1 MKYQDIPIQNVIEKM
16 KERIS
21 SNQMSLLVGS
31 GASCCACDLYQSWV
45 GLVSDMVAFLYP
57 DELERKGIEVKQV
70 DGYYCH
76 YNLTRIEDPKD
87 KDYVYDTIKAIVNR
101 EGVLEI
107 PSLFAKRMGV
117 RESIEAYIESHTP
130 RIDVSANNISL
141 FGESSSIDKERD
153 FNFLSTMVNVGWNA
167 IFTTNYDDLLKYASS
182 DVGKKSLTECSDA
195 ATLSLRKMDELV
207 IKLHGS
213 IDFDHVRNGFDGDVH
228 RKYVLTREDYEDYPS
243 KHEAFMQLMRI
254 SLLKDCF
261 CLVGFSG
268 TDPNFIAWITWVRD
282 ILEAK
287 KSTTSESV
295 EAKDIK
301 IFFIDCFDKTIDE
314 ATAQFFDN
322 HKIYRIILP
331 ADEVRVL
338 IDPDRVTPKDSD
350 EYRRYIYT
358 RLFSYIT
365 KDEALAKRYS
375 IEKQESLK
383 ESRNKEEEEL
393 EVKGLTDYTVSQ
405 SKSEV
410 KVKGVET
417 YKELPESYTL
427 WSQAYTL
434 SGNFHR
440 DSTIKETEANEL
452 LSMSSHMRIVRGTH
466 YQSYYLD
473 SIPFKAI
480 LTELEARLA
489 LLAFEQQMYVGED
502 EVAILKQIKN
512 ALKDKES
519 RDRILKLENRRV
531 TLRNPDK
538 VIVCKTN
545 TDRVIHERC
554 LRLAFT
560 FDFLRLKE
568 ELLNWNPSSEFAIN
582 KAVLLS
588 LVDHDACCRMLTT
601 DMLEAVPTRIERYR
615 ATQLANILLG
625 DLHGRFSTK
634 DFTSL
639 SSDDLFSL
647 RDWFFGKSLQT
658 KERVQSYGNNDSPNT
673 INEETALRSLLFLI
687 ETPAFVQLGVWS
699 IVDNAQWYKVAH
711 KLFEKYPFPVM
722 FYSTTMND
730 TNTLR
735 RIGQD
740 YAYSKKLHKL
750 LPGLVDK
757 MFSLLTDKRS
767 PLGFWGRKNFC
778 TLLEELIKAVPSK
791 YWDKYILQL
800 WNVNKEQIFE
810 DGYRTDELYKLICAG
825 LLRTDDVLFSA
836 TVISDTLEKVRQNK
850 KYDLAQ
856 NLFYY
861 SRTKHNKTISSAV
874 NNNLVKFIDGI
885 CDVRDYILLGNLN
898 RILSKTQIKK
908 ISKSIS
914 RVLQNSEF
922 KTSSINGL
930 VFFAK
935 HDNATLSIVRK
946 AIITNPSLWDN
957 GAHEGG
963 GWSPCEFLSI
973 VDLDNELKWTK
984 DEVKLVYEK
993 LVASAKQILPEKD
1006 SMMSH
1011 FMNREKLYSEMLHF
1025 IDLHRSELED
1035 VGSSEIYQQLDTKF
1049 KELTSFDNIEK
1060 SIYSD
1065 NEDAISAA
1073 LEALGRRIKH
1083 EGIVEH
1089 FNVVNTLITRILCKN
1104 KNGYQSI
1111 LDYLQYYVRFF
1122 AKDKETLR
1130 AIPQLL
1136 FLMDNLTMDVFK
1148 ELEQNVLLC
1157 TELTILIAMHLQ
1169 EYGISCEG
1177 VNYWM
1182 GIKKSNF
1189 FNWSI
1194 CNTRE

>member
-1 MKYQDIPIQNVIEKM
+1 MKYQDISIQNVIEEM

-130 RIDVSANNISL
+130 RIDVFANNISL
-141 FGESSSIDKERD
+141 FGKSSSIDKERD
-153 FNFLSTMVNVGWNA
+153 LNFLSTMVNVGWNA

-287 KSTTSESV
+287 NSTVSESV
-295 EAKDIK
+295 EANDIK
-301 IFFIDCFDKTIDE
+301 IFFIDCFDKPIDD

-322 HKIYRIILP
+322 HKIYRIVLP
-331 ADEVRVL
+331 SDEVCGLV
-338 IDPDRVTPKDSD
+338 DPNGITPNDSD
-350 EYRRYIYT
+350 EYRRHIYT
-358 RLFSYIT
+358 RLFSYIA
-365 KDEALAKRYS
+365 KDKDLDKKYLLTR
-375 IEKQESLK
+375 QESSEK
-383 ESRNKEEEEL
+383 SEINEEQEL
-393 EVKGLTDYTVSQ
+393 EGKGLPDNLVVQ
-405 SKSEV
+405 SNNKNKS
-410 KVKGVET
+410 KYAET

-427 WSQAYTL
+427 WSQAYSL
-434 SGNFHR
+434 SGNSFRESVIHGV
-440 DSTIKETEANEL
+440 EANEL
-452 LSMSSHMRIVRGTH
+452 LSMRSHMRLVRGTH

-473 SIPFKAI
+473 SILRKSA
-480 LTELEARLA
+480 LTEMEAQLA
-489 LLAFEQQMYVGED
+489 LLAFEQQMYVGDGEIT
-502 EVAILKQIKN
+502 ILKQIKRI
-512 ALKDKES
+512 LKDQES
-519 RDRILKLENRRV
+519 RDRLLKLENRRV
-531 TLRNPDK
+531 TLKNPIK
-538 VIVCKTN
+538 AIECRTF
-545 TDRVIHERC
+545 TDRETYEKC
-554 LRLAFT
+554 LRLTFT
-560 FDFLRLKE
+560 FDFLKLKE
-568 ELLNWNPSSEFAIN
+568 ELLNWNPKAEFGIN

-588 LVDHDACCRMLTT
+588 IVDHDACCRMLTT
-601 DMLEAVPTRIERYR
+601 DMLEAIPTRIERLR
-615 ATQLANILLG
+615 ATQLANVLLG
-625 DLHGRFSTK
+625 DLNGRFSTK
-634 DFTSL
+634 NYMSLTSN
-639 SSDDLFSL
+639 DLFSL
-647 RDWFFGKSLQT
+647 RDWFFGKSLQP

-673 INEETALRSLLFLI
+673 FDEETALRSMLFLI
-687 ETPAFVQLGVWS
+687 ETPTFVQLGIWS

-711 KLFEKYPFPVM
+711 KLFEKYPYPVM
-722 FYSTTMND
+722 FYSTTLND
-730 TNTLR
+730 KNTLQ

-740 YAYSKKLHKL
+740 YAYSKVLHRQ
-750 LPGLVDK
+750 LPRLAEK
-757 MFSLLTDKRS
+757 MFVLLTNREI
-767 PLGFWGRKNFC
+767 PLSYWGSRNVC
-778 TLLEELIKAVPSK
+778 VLLSELIKAVPSK
-791 YWDKYILQL
+791 YWNKYILQL
-800 WNVNKEQIFE
+800 WNANKEQIFE
-810 DGYRTDELYKLICAG
+810 DGNHSDELYGLICSG
-825 LLRTDDVLFSA
+825 LLRTEDVLFTA
-836 TVISDTLEKVRQNK
+836 TVISDTLEEVRQNK

-861 SRTKHNKTISSAV
+861 SRTKHNKAISSAV
-874 NNNLVKFIDGI
+874 NTNLVKFIDGI

-898 RILSKTQIKK
+898 RILSKTQIRK
-908 ISKSIS
+908 ISRSIS
-914 RVLQNSEF
+914 RVLQNAEF
-922 KTSSINGL
+922 RTSSINGL

-935 HDNATLSIVRK
+935 HDNATLAIVRK
-946 AIITNPSLWDN
+946 AIVTNPALWDN

-973 VDLDNELKWTK
+973 VDLDNDLKWTK
-984 DEVKLVYEK
+984 EEVLMVYEK
-993 LVASAKQILPEKD
+993 LVSSAKQIPPENH
-1006 SMMSH
+1006 SMMVR
-1011 FMNREKLYSEMLHF
+1011 FLNREKLYGEMLQF
-1025 IDLHRSELED
+1025 IDLHRNELQD
-1035 VGSSEIYQQLDTKF
+1035 VGYFEIYRQLDEKF
-1049 KELTSFDNIEK
+1049 KNLTSYENIEK
-1060 SIYSD
+1060 SIYSE

-1073 LEALGRRIKH
+1073 LEALASRIKH

-1089 FNVVNTLITRILCKN
+1089 LNTINTLITRILCKN

-1122 AKDKETLR
+1122 AKDKGTLK
-1130 AIPQLL
+1130 AIPQLM

-1148 ELEQNVLLC
+1148 ELEQNVLVC

-1169 EYGISCEG
+1169 KHGVSCEG

-1182 GIKKSNF
+1182 NVKKSNF

-1194 CNTRE
+1194 CDT

>member
-1 MKYQDIPIQNVIEKM
+1 MIFLCKTISNMKYQDIPINDVIEKI

-31 GASCCACDLYQSWV
+31 GVSCCACDFYQNWV
-45 GLVSDMVAFLYP
+45 GLVSDMVAFLYKE
-57 DELERKGIEVKQV
+57 ELERKGIEVKQV

-76 YNLTRIEDPKD
+76 YTIVRTENPADTK
-87 KDYVYDTIKAIVNR
+87 YVYDTIKSIVNR
-101 EGVLEI
+101 EGVLDI
-107 PSLFAKRMGV
+107 PSLFAKCMGM

-130 RIDVSANNISL
+130 RIDVPSNTLSL
-141 FGESSSIDKERD
+141 FGESRPIDKEKD
-153 FNFLSTMVNVGWNA
+153 LYFLTTMINVGWNA

-213 IDFDHVRNGFDGDVH
+213 IDFDYVRNGFDGDVH

-268 TDPNFIAWITWVRD
+268 TDQNFIAWITWVRD

-287 KSTTSESV
+287 KSTVPETVNSY
-295 EAKDIK
+295 DIK
-301 IFFIDCFDKTIDE
+301 IFFIDCFDDPLDD
-314 ATAQFFDN
+314 ATLQFFEN
-322 HKIYRIILP
+322 HKIYRIVLP
-331 ADEVRVL
+331 KIRNMLMAVRSE
-338 IDPDRVTPKDSD
+338 PKDP
-350 EYRRYIYT
+350 
-358 RLFSYIT
+358 
-365 KDEALAKRYS
+365 KDINKWLLDSFFATIKNETQL
-375 IEKQESLK
+375 EKEQ
-383 ESRNKEEEEL
+383 N
-393 EVKGLTDYTVSQ
+393 DDM
-405 SKSEV
+405 
-410 KVKGVET
+410 
-417 YKELPESYTL
+417 PESYNL

-434 SGNFHR
+434 SGSFHR
-440 DSTIKETEANEL
+440 DSTINVAKANEL

-473 SIPFKAI
+473 SIPFKST

-519 RDRILKLENRRV
+519 RDRILKLESRIV
-531 TLRNPDK
+531 TLRNPEK
-538 VIVCKTN
+538 VIVCKTS

-554 LRLAFT
+554 LRLAFS

-568 ELLNWNPSSEFAIN
+568 ELLNWNPSPEFAIN

-601 DMLEAVPTRIERYR
+601 DMLEAIPTTIERYR

-647 RDWFFGKSLQT
+647 RDWFFGKSLQS
-658 KERVQSYGNNDSPNT
+658 KERIQSYGNNDSSDT
-673 INEETALRSLLFLI
+673 FNEETALRSLMFLI
-687 ETPAFVQLGVWS
+687 EMPTFVQLGMWS
-699 IVDNAQWYKVAH
+699 IVNNAQWYKVAH
-711 KLFEKYPFPVM
+711 KLFEKFPYPVM
-722 FYSTTMND
+722 FYSTMVND

-740 YAYSKKLHKL
+740 YAYSKTLHKL
-750 LPGLVDK
+750 LPDLVDK

-767 PLGFWGRKNFC
+767 PLGFLGRKNFC

-810 DGYRTDELYKLICAG
+810 DGHRTDELYKLICAG
-825 LLRTDDVLFSA
+825 LSRTNDVLFSA
-836 TVISDTLEKVRQNK
+836 TVISDTLEKVRLNK

-861 SRTKHNKTISSAV
+861 SRTKHNKAITSAV
-874 NNNLVKFIDGI
+874 NTNLVKFIDGI

-898 RILSKTQIKK
+898 RILSKIQIKK
-908 ISKSIS
+908 ISKSIF
-914 RVLQNSEF
+914 RVLQYAEF
-922 KTSSINGL
+922 RTSSINGL

-946 AIITNPSLWDN
+946 AIITNPALWDN

-963 GWSPCEFLSI
+963 GWSPCDFLSI

-984 DEVKLVYEK
+984 DEVKIVYEK

-1011 FMNREKLYSEMLHF
+1011 FLNREKLYGEMLLF

-1065 NEDAISAA
+1065 NEEAISAA

-1083 EGIVEH
+1083 EGIVEY

-1104 KNGYQSI
+1104 KIGYQSI

-1122 AKDKETLR
+1122 AKDKETLK

-1148 ELEQNVLLC
+1148 ELEQNVLVC

-1169 EYGISCEG
+1169 KYGITCDG

-1182 GIKKSNF
+1182 RVKKSNF
-1189 FNWSI
+1189 FNWCI

>member
-1 MKYQDIPIQNVIEKM
+1 MKYQDIPINDVIEKI

-45 GLVSDMVAFLYP
+45 GLVSDMVAFLYKE
-57 DELERKGIEVKQV
+57 ELERYGIEVKQV

-87 KDYVYDTIKAIVNR
+87 KDYVYDAIKAIVNR

-107 PSLFAKRMGV
+107 PCLFAKRIGV

-130 RIDVSANNISL
+130 RIDVPSNTLSL
-141 FGESSSIDKERD
+141 FGESRPIDKEKD
-153 FNFLSTMVNVGWNA
+153 LYFLTTMINVGWNA

-195 ATLSLRKMDELV
+195 AMLSHSKMNELV

-213 IDFDHVRNGFDGDVH
+213 IDFDHTSNGFDGDVH
-228 RKYVLTREDYEDYPS
+228 RKYVLTRDDYDDYPI
-243 KHEAFMQLMRI
+243 KHKAFMQLMGV
-254 SLLKDCF
+254 SLLKECF

-287 KSTTSESV
+287 KSTVPESV
-295 EAKDIK
+295 GANDIK
-301 IFFIDCFDKTIDE
+301 IFFIDCFDYPLDD
-314 ATAQFFDN
+314 ATLQFFEN
-322 HKIYRIILP
+322 HKIYRIVLPKIKNLLQPTKPEPSDPNEINKWLLDSFFALVNNEFQFNEGQNDNIL
-331 ADEVRVL
+331 
-338 IDPDRVTPKDSD
+338 
-350 EYRRYIYT
+350 
-358 RLFSYIT
+358 
-365 KDEALAKRYS
+365 
-375 IEKQESLK
+375 Q
-383 ESRNKEEEEL
+383 N
-393 EVKGLTDYTVSQ
+393 G
-405 SKSEV
+405 
-410 KVKGVET
+410 
-417 YKELPESYTL
+417 TL

-434 SGNFHR
+434 SGHFHR
-440 DSTIKETEANEL
+440 DSTINEKKAKEL

-473 SIPFKAI
+473 SIPSKST

-489 LLAFEQQMYVGED
+489 LLAFEQQMYVGDD

-519 RDRILKLENRRV
+519 RDRILKLESRTV
-531 TLRNPDK
+531 TLRNPEK
-538 VIVCKTN
+538 VIVCKTS

-554 LRLAFT
+554 LRLAFC

-568 ELLNWNPSSEFAIN
+568 ELLNWNPSPEFVIN

-601 DMLEAVPTRIERYR
+601 DMLEAIPTKIERYR

-625 DLHGRFSTK
+625 DLHGHFSTK
-634 DFTSL
+634 DYTSL

-647 RDWFFGKSLQT
+647 RDWFFGKSLQP
-658 KERVQSYGNNDSPNT
+658 KERIQSYGYNDSSNT
-673 INEETALRSLLFLI
+673 FDEDTALRSLLFLT
-687 ETPAFVQLGVWS
+687 ETPVFLHLGIWS

-711 KLFEKYPFPVM
+711 KLFEKYPYPVM

-740 YAYSKKLHKL
+740 YAYSKTLHKL
-750 LPGLVDK
+750 LPDLVDK
-757 MFSLLTDKRS
+757 MFSLLTDKWS
-767 PLGFWGRKNFC
+767 PLGFWGRKSFC

-800 WNVNKEQIFE
+800 WNANKDQIFK
-810 DGYRTDELYKLICAG
+810 DGSRADELYKLICSG
-825 LLRTDDVLFSA
+825 LLRTEDVLFTA
-836 TVISDTLEKVRQNK
+836 TVISDTLVEIRHNKV
-850 KYDLAQ
+850 YDLAQ
-856 NLFYY
+856 NIFYY
-861 SRTKHNKTISSAV
+861 SRSKHNKAIASAV
-874 NNNLVKFIDGI
+874 NTNLVKFIDGI

-908 ISKSIS
+908 ISKSIF
-914 RVLQNSEF
+914 RVLQYAEF
-922 KTSSINGL
+922 RTSSINGL

-946 AIITNPSLWDN
+946 AIITNPALWDN

-963 GWSPCEFLSI
+963 GWSPCDFLSI

-984 DEVKLVYEK
+984 DEVKIVYEK

-1011 FMNREKLYSEMLHF
+1011 FLNREKLYGEMLQF

-1035 VGSSEIYQQLDTKF
+1035 VGSSEIYQQLDMKF

-1065 NEDAISAA
+1065 NEEAISAA

-1083 EGIVEH
+1083 EGIVEY

-1122 AKDKETLR
+1122 AKDKETLK

-1136 FLMDNLTMDVFK
+1136 FLMDNLKMEVFK
-1148 ELEQNVLLC
+1148 ELEQNVLVC

-1169 EYGISCEG
+1169 KYGISCDG

-1182 GIKKSNF
+1182 GVKKSNF

>member
-1 MKYQDIPIQNVIEKM
+1 MKYQDISIQNVIEEM

-130 RIDVSANNISL
+130 RIDVFANNISL
-141 FGESSSIDKERD
+141 FGKSSSIDKERNL
-153 FNFLSTMVNVGWNA
+153 NFLSTMVNVGWNA

-287 KSTTSESV
+287 NSTVSESV
-295 EAKDIK
+295 EANDIK
-301 IFFIDCFDKTIDE
+301 IFFIDCFDKPIDD

-322 HKIYRIILP
+322 HKIYRIVLP
-331 ADEVRVL
+331 SDEVCGLV
-338 IDPDRVTPKDSD
+338 DPNGITPNDSD
-350 EYRRYIYT
+350 EYRRHIYT
-358 RLFSYIT
+358 RLFSYIA
-365 KDEALAKRYS
+365 KDKDLDKKYLLTR
-375 IEKQESLK
+375 QESSEK
-383 ESRNKEEEEL
+383 SEINEEQEL
-393 EVKGLTDYTVSQ
+393 EGKGLPDNLVVQ
-405 SKSEV
+405 SKNKNKS
-410 KVKGVET
+410 KYAET

-427 WSQAYTL
+427 WSQAYSL
-434 SGNFHR
+434 SGNSFRESVIHGV
-440 DSTIKETEANEL
+440 EANEL
-452 LSMSSHMRIVRGTH
+452 LSMRSHMRLVRGTH

-473 SIPFKAI
+473 SILRKSA
-480 LTELEARLA
+480 LTEMEAQLA
-489 LLAFEQQMYVGED
+489 LLAFEQQMYVGDGEIT
-502 EVAILKQIKN
+502 ILKQIKRI
-512 ALKDKES
+512 LKDQES
-519 RDRILKLENRRV
+519 RDRLLKLENRRV
-531 TLRNPDK
+531 TLKNPIK
-538 VIVCKTN
+538 AIECRTF
-545 TDRVIHERC
+545 TDRETYEKC
-554 LRLAFT
+554 LRLTFT
-560 FDFLRLKE
+560 FDFLKLKE
-568 ELLNWNPSSEFAIN
+568 ELLNWNPKAEFGIN

-588 LVDHDACCRMLTT
+588 IVDHDACCRMLTT
-601 DMLEAVPTRIERYR
+601 DMLEAIPTRIERLR
-615 ATQLANILLG
+615 ATQLANVLLG
-625 DLHGRFSTK
+625 DLNGRFSTK
-634 DFTSL
+634 NYMSLTSN
-639 SSDDLFSL
+639 DLFSL
-647 RDWFFGKSLQT
+647 RDWFFGKSLQP

-673 INEETALRSLLFLI
+673 FDEETALRSMLFLI
-687 ETPAFVQLGVWS
+687 ETPTFVQLGIWS

-711 KLFEKYPFPVM
+711 KLFEKYPYPVM
-722 FYSTTMND
+722 FYSTTLND
-730 TNTLR
+730 KNTLQ

-740 YAYSKKLHKL
+740 YAYSKVLHRQ
-750 LPGLVDK
+750 LPRLAEK
-757 MFSLLTDKRS
+757 MFVLLTNREI
-767 PLGFWGRKNFC
+767 PLSYWGSRNVC
-778 TLLEELIKAVPSK
+778 VLLSELIKAVPSK
-791 YWDKYILQL
+791 YWNKYILQL
-800 WNVNKEQIFE
+800 WNANKEQIFE
-810 DGYRTDELYKLICAG
+810 DGNHSDELYGLICSG
-825 LLRTDDVLFSA
+825 LLRTEDVLFTA
-836 TVISDTLEKVRQNK
+836 TVISDTLEEVRQNK

-861 SRTKHNKTISSAV
+861 SRTKHNKAISSAV
-874 NNNLVKFIDGI
+874 NTNLVKFIDGI

-898 RILSKTQIKK
+898 RILSKTQIRK
-908 ISKSIS
+908 ISRSIS
-914 RVLQNSEF
+914 RVLQNAEF
-922 KTSSINGL
+922 RTSSINGL

-935 HDNATLSIVRK
+935 HDNATLAIVRK
-946 AIITNPSLWDN
+946 AIVTNPALWDN

-984 DEVKLVYEK
+984 EEVLMVYEK
-993 LVASAKQILPEKD
+993 LVSSAKQIPPENH
-1006 SMMSH
+1006 SMMVR
-1011 FMNREKLYSEMLHF
+1011 FLNREKLYGEMLQF
-1025 IDLHRSELED
+1025 IDLHRNELQD
-1035 VGSSEIYQQLDTKF
+1035 VGYFEIYRQLDEKF
-1049 KELTSFDNIEK
+1049 KNLTSYENIEK
-1060 SIYSD
+1060 SIYSE

-1073 LEALGRRIKH
+1073 LEALASRIKH

-1089 FNVVNTLITRILCKN
+1089 LNTINTLITRILCKN

-1122 AKDKETLR
+1122 AKDKETLK
-1130 AIPQLL
+1130 AIPQLM

-1148 ELEQNVLLC
+1148 ELEQNVLVC

-1169 EYGISCEG
+1169 KHGVSCEG

-1182 GIKKSNF
+1182 NVKKSNF

-1194 CNTRE
+1194 CDT

>member
-1 MKYQDIPIQNVIEKM
+1 MKYQDIPINDVIEKM

-45 GLVSDMVAFLYP
+45 GLVSDMVAFLYKE
-57 DELERKGIEVKQV
+57 ELERYGIEVNQV

-87 KDYVYDTIKAIVNR
+87 KNYVYDTIKAIVNR

-107 PSLFAKRMGV
+107 PSLFAKRIGV

-130 RIDVSANNISL
+130 HIDVSANTISL
-141 FGESSSIDKERD
+141 FGKSSPIDKERD
-153 FNFLSTMVNVGWNA
+153 LNFLTTMVNVGWNA

-228 RKYVLTREDYEDYPS
+228 RKYVLTHEDYDDYPS
-243 KHEAFMQLMRI
+243 RHEAFMQLMRI

-287 KSTTSESV
+287 KSTTSEFV

-301 IFFIDCFDKTIDE
+301 IFFIDCFDKSIDE
-314 ATAQFFDN
+314 ATVQFFDN
-322 HKIYRIILP
+322 HKIYRIVLP

-338 IDPDRVTPKDSD
+338 IDPDGVTPKDSD

-365 KDEALAKRYS
+365 KDEALTKKYFLAKH
-375 IEKQESLK
+375 ESLK
-383 ESRNKEEEEL
+383 ESENIEEGEL
-393 EVKGLTDYTVSQ
+393 EVKGLSDYTVSQ

-410 KVKGVET
+410 KGKSVET

-427 WSQAYTL
+427 WSQAYML

-440 DSTIKETEANEL
+440 DSTIKVTEANEL

-473 SIPFKAI
+473 SIPSKST

-519 RDRILKLENRRV
+519 RDRILKLESRTV
-531 TLRNPDK
+531 TLRNPEK
-538 VIVCKTN
+538 VIVCKTS

-554 LRLAFT
+554 LRLAFC

-568 ELLNWNPSSEFAIN
+568 ELLNWNPSPEFAIN

-601 DMLEAVPTRIERYR
+601 DMLEAIPTKIERYR

-647 RDWFFGKSLQT
+647 RDWFFGKSLQP
-658 KERVQSYGNNDSPNT
+658 KERVQSYGNNYSPNN

-687 ETPAFVQLGVWS
+687 EAPAFVHLGIWS

-711 KLFEKYPFPVM
+711 KLFEKYPYPVM

-740 YAYSKKLHKL
+740 YAYSKTLHKL
-750 LPGLVDK
+750 LPDLVDK

-767 PLGFWGRKNFC
+767 PLGFWGRKSFC

-800 WNVNKEQIFE
+800 WNANKDQIFE
-810 DGYRTDELYKLICAG
+810 DGRRTDELYKLICSG
-825 LLRTDDVLFSA
+825 LLRTEDVLFTA
-836 TVISDTLEKVRQNK
+836 TVISDTLVEVRHNKV
-850 KYDLAQ
+850 YDLAQ

-861 SRTKHNKTISSAV
+861 SRSKHNKAIASAV
-874 NNNLVKFIDGI
+874 NTNLVKFIDGI

-898 RILSKTQIKK
+898 RILSKIQIKK
-908 ISKSIS
+908 TSKSIF
-914 RVLQNSEF
+914 RVLQNAEF
-922 KTSSINGL
+922 RTSSINGL

-946 AIITNPSLWDN
+946 AIITNPALWDN

-963 GWSPCEFLSI
+963 GWSPCDFLSI

-984 DEVKLVYEK
+984 DEVKIVYEK

-1011 FMNREKLYSEMLHF
+1011 FFE
-1025 IDLHRSELED
+1025 
-1035 VGSSEIYQQLDTKF
+1035 
-1049 KELTSFDNIEK
+1049 
-1060 SIYSD
+1060 
-1065 NEDAISAA
+1065 
-1073 LEALGRRIKH
+1073 
-1083 EGIVEH
+1083 
-1089 FNVVNTLITRILCKN
+1089 
-1104 KNGYQSI
+1104 
-1111 LDYLQYYVRFF
+1111 
-1122 AKDKETLR
+1122 
-1130 AIPQLL
+1130 
-1136 FLMDNLTMDVFK
+1136 
-1148 ELEQNVLLC
+1148 
-1157 TELTILIAMHLQ
+1157 
-1169 EYGISCEG
+1169 
-1177 VNYWM
+1177 
-1182 GIKKSNF
+1182 
-1189 FNWSI
+1189 
-1194 CNTRE
+1194 

>member
-1 MKYQDIPIQNVIEKM
+1 MSFQDIPIQDVIEKM

-31 GASCCACDLYQSWV
+31 GVSCCACDFYQNWV
-45 GLVSDMVAFLYP
+45 GLVSDMVAFLYKE
-57 DELERKGIEVKQV
+57 ELERKGIKVEQE
-70 DGYYCH
+70 GSYYCH
-76 YNLTRIEDPKD
+76 YNLTCSKKRRD
-87 KDYVYDTIKAIVNR
+87 KDFIQNTIKAIVKR
-101 EGVLEI
+101 EGVLEV

-130 RIDVSANNISL
+130 RIDVSAKTISL
-141 FGESSSIDKERD
+141 FNESYPIDKEKD
-153 FNFLSTMVNVGWNA
+153 LYFLMTMLNVRWNA
-167 IFTTNYDDLLKYASS
+167 IFTTNYDNLLKYASS
-182 DVGKKSLTECSDA
+182 NIGKKSLVECSDA
-195 ATLSLRKMDELV
+195 AMLSHSKMNELV

-213 IDFDHVRNGFDGDVH
+213 IDFDHTSNGFDGDVH
-228 RKYVLTREDYEDYPS
+228 RKYVLTRDDYDDYPL
-243 KHEAFMQLMRI
+243 KHEAFMQLMRV
-254 SLLKDCF
+254 SLLKECF

-287 KSTTSESV
+287 KSTVPESV
-295 EAKDIK
+295 GANDIK
-301 IFFIDCFDKTIDE
+301 IFFIDCFDYPLDD
-314 ATAQFFDN
+314 ATLQFFEN
-322 HKIYRIILP
+322 HKIYRIVLPKIKNLLQPTKPEPSDPNEINKWLLDSFFAFVNNEFQLNEEQKDNIL
-331 ADEVRVL
+331 
-338 IDPDRVTPKDSD
+338 
-350 EYRRYIYT
+350 
-358 RLFSYIT
+358 
-365 KDEALAKRYS
+365 
-375 IEKQESLK
+375 Q
-383 ESRNKEEEEL
+383 N
-393 EVKGLTDYTVSQ
+393 G
-405 SKSEV
+405 
-410 KVKGVET
+410 
-417 YKELPESYTL
+417 TL

-440 DSTIKETEANEL
+440 DSTINETKAKEL

-473 SIPFKAI
+473 SIPHKST

-489 LLAFEQQMYVGED
+489 LLAFEQQMYVNED
-502 EVAILKQIKN
+502 ELAILKQIKDV
-512 ALKDKES
+512 LKDKDCK
-519 RDRILKLENRRV
+519 DRLLKLENRRV
-531 TLRNPDK
+531 TLISPDR
-538 VIVCKTN
+538 VIACKTA

-554 LRLAFT
+554 LRLAFC

-568 ELLNWNPSSEFAIN
+568 ELLNWNPSPEFAIN

-588 LVDHDACCRMLTT
+588 IVDHDACCRMLTAE
-601 DMLEAVPTRIERYR
+601 MLEAIPTRIEQYR
-615 ATQLANILLG
+615 STQLANILLG
-625 DLHGRFSTK
+625 DLHGHFSTK
-634 DFTSL
+634 DYTSL

-647 RDWFFGKSLQT
+647 RDWFFGKSLQP
-658 KERVQSYGNNDSPNT
+658 KERIQSYGYNDSSNT
-673 INEETALRSLLFLI
+673 FDEDTALRSLLFLT
-687 ETPAFVQLGVWS
+687 ETPVFVHLGIWS

-711 KLFEKYPFPVM
+711 KLFEKYPYPVM

-740 YAYSKKLHKL
+740 YAYSKTLHKL
-750 LPGLVDK
+750 LPDLVDK

-767 PLGFWGRKNFC
+767 PLGFWGRKSFC

-800 WNVNKEQIFE
+800 WNANKDQIFE
-810 DGYRTDELYKLICAG
+810 DGSRTDELYKLICSG
-825 LLRTDDVLFSA
+825 LLRTEDVLFTA
-836 TVISDTLEKVRQNK
+836 TVISDTLVEVRQNK

-861 SRTKHNKTISSAV
+861 SSTKNNKAIASAV
-874 NNNLVKFIDGI
+874 STNLVKFIDGI

-914 RVLQNSEF
+914 RVLQNAEF
-922 KTSSINGL
+922 RTSSINGL

-935 HDNATLSIVRK
+935 HDNATLAIVRK
-946 AIITNPSLWDN
+946 AIVTNPALWDN

-984 DEVKLVYEK
+984 DEVKIVYEK
-993 LVASAKQILPEKD
+993 LVVSAKQVLPEKD

-1011 FMNREKLYSEMLHF
+1011 FMNREKLYCEMLQF
-1025 IDLHRSELED
+1025 IELHRSELQD
-1035 VGSSEIYQQLDTKF
+1035 NNCSEIYRQLDAKF

-1065 NEDAISAA
+1065 NEEAISAA

-1083 EGIVEH
+1083 EGIVVH

-1122 AKDKETLR
+1122 AKDKETLK

-1136 FLMDNLTMDVFK
+1136 FLMDSLTMDVFK
-1148 ELEQNVLLC
+1148 ELEQNVLFC
-1157 TELTILIAMHLQ
+1157 TELTILIAMHFQ
-1169 EYGISCEG
+1169 KHGFASEG

-1182 GIKKSNF
+1182 NVKKSNF

-1194 CNTRE
+1194 CDVQD

>member
-1 MKYQDIPIQNVIEKM
+1 
-16 KERIS
+16 
-21 SNQMSLLVGS
+21 MSLLVGS
-31 GASCCACDLYQSWV
+31 GASCCACNLYKNWI
-45 GLVSDMVAFLYP
+45 GLVTDMVAVLFP
-57 DELERKGIEVKQV
+57 EELNRKGIEAKQI

-76 YNLTRIEDPKD
+76 YNLIRIEDPAD
-87 KDYVYDTIKAIVNR
+87 TDYVYNTVKAIVER
-101 EGVLEI
+101 IGVLEI

-117 RESIEAYIESHTP
+117 RESIEAYIESHIP
-130 RIDVSANNISL
+130 RIDESSNTISL
-141 FGESSSIDKERD
+141 FKESRPIDVEKD
-153 FNFLSTMVNVGWNA
+153 LYFLTSMVNVGWNA

-182 DVGKKSLTECSDA
+182 CSGEKSLRECDEA
-195 ATLSLRKMDELV
+195 AALSLRKLEEHV

-213 IDFDHVRNGFDGDVH
+213 IDFDHKRNGFDGDVH

-268 TDPNFIAWITWVRD
+268 TDPNFIAWISWVRD

-287 KSTTSESV
+287 KSTTPKSV
-295 EAKDIK
+295 NAEDIK
-301 IFFIDCFDKTIDE
+301 IFFIDCYDNPLND
-314 ATAQFFDN
+314 ATLQFFEN
-322 HKIYRIILP
+322 HKIYRVVLPQIISSLQS
-331 ADEVRVL
+331 DK
-338 IDPDRVTPKDSD
+338 PKPTDTTELNKWLLDSFFTT
-350 EYRRYIYT
+350 I
-358 RLFSYIT
+358 
-365 KDEALAKRYS
+365 KDETH
-375 IEKQESLK
+375 
-383 ESRNKEEEEL
+383 L
-393 EVKGLTDYTVSQ
+393 EVEQKDDM
-405 SKSEV
+405 
-410 KVKGVET
+410 
-417 YKELPESYTL
+417 PESYTL
-427 WSQAYTL
+427 WSQAYSL
-434 SGNFHR
+434 SGNLHR
-440 DSTIKETEANEL
+440 DSTIHEAEAKEL
-452 LSMSSHMRIVRGTH
+452 LSLRSHMRIVRGTH

-473 SIPFKAI
+473 SIPHKTS
-480 LTELEARLA
+480 LTQLEAQLA
-489 LLAFEQQMYVGED
+489 LLAFEQQMYVDEED
-502 EVAILKQIKN
+502 IAILIQIKKV
-512 ALKDKES
+512 LKDEES
-519 RDRILKLENRRV
+519 KDRILCLENRIG
-531 TLRNPDK
+531 TLKNPERT
-538 VIVCKTN
+538 IVSRTA
-545 TDRVIHERC
+545 TDRVINERC

-560 FDFLRLKE
+560 FDFLKLKE
-568 ELLNWNPSSEFAIN
+568 ELLNWNPRAEYAIN
-582 KAVLLS
+582 KAVMLS
-588 LVDHDACCRMLTT
+588 LVDADACRRMLTT
-601 DMLEAVPTRIERYR
+601 DLLEAIPTRIERLR

-625 DLHGRFSTK
+625 DLNGRFSTK
-634 DFTSL
+634 GYTSL
-639 SSDDLFSL
+639 TSDDLFSL
-647 RDWFFGKSLQT
+647 RDWFFGKSLQP
-658 KERVQSYGNNDSPNT
+658 KERVQSYGNNDSPNSFD
-673 INEETALRSLLFLI
+673 EQTALRSLLFLT
-687 ETPAFVQLGVWS
+687 ETPTFVQLGVWS

-711 KLFEKYPFPVM
+711 KLFEKYLYPVM

-740 YAYSKKLHKL
+740 YAYSKALHKK
-750 LPGLVDK
+750 LPVLVDK
-757 MFSLLTDKRS
+757 MFSLLADKKS

-778 TLLEELIKAVPSK
+778 VLLEEMIKAVPSK
-791 YWDKYILQL
+791 YWDKYALQL
-800 WNVNKEQIFE
+800 WNDNKDQLFE
-810 DGYRTDELYKLICAG
+810 DGSRTDELYKLICSA
-825 LLRTDDVLFSA
+825 LLRTDDVLFTA
-836 TVISDTLEKVRQNK
+836 TVISDTLVKVRQNK

-861 SRTKHNKTISSAV
+861 SRSKHNKTIASTVDS
-874 NNNLVKFIDGI
+874 NLVKFVGGI

-935 HDNATLSIVRK
+935 HDNATLSNVRK
-946 AIITNPSLWDN
+946 AIITNPALWDN

-984 DEVKLVYEK
+984 DEVKIVYEK

-1011 FMNREKLYSEMLHF
+1011 FMNREKLYGEMLQF
-1025 IDLHRSELED
+1025 IDLHRSELKN
-1035 VGSSEIYQQLDTKF
+1035 VSSSEIYQQLDTKF

-1065 NEDAISAA
+1065 NEEAISAA

-1083 EGIVEH
+1083 EGIVVH

-1122 AKDKETLR
+1122 AKDKETLK

-1148 ELEQNVLLC
+1148 ELEQNVLVC

-1169 EYGISCEG
+1169 KYGISCDG

-1182 GIKKSNF
+1182 GVKKSNF